1 MKIAGIN
8 FDHFHMGDLLRMVF
22 DHPGAEIC
30 GICDEDPER
39 MTEAARNFSIPE
51 ARIFTDHRACIEETR
66 PDLVILCPATAGH
79 AEWVEKVAPLGVHIL
94 MEKPMAASLPDAD
107 RMIAAMKASGRRL
120 AVNWPLVWYPAHRT
134 AKRVIDEGLIGDP
147 IEVHYYGGN
156 RGPLYHVADKIE
168 ISEEEVQRRKPSSWF
183 YKKDR
188 GGGSLLDYLGYG
200 VTLGTWL
207 LDGKSPIEVTAVTDQ
222 PAGLEV
228 DEHAVVIARYDCGL
242 SKFETRWGTF
252 TDPWIHQPQPKCGF
266 VIVGT
271 AGTISSFDGE
281 PSIRVQTR
289 EKPAGYELP
298 VDVIPAPHR
307 NTVEHVVHCLQT
319 GEPFIGPL
327 TPEMSRV
334 GQQIVDTA
342 VISAAEK
349 RTVSLVQ

>member
-22 DHPGAEIC
+22 DHPDVEIC

-51 ARIFTDHRACIEETR
+51 ARIFTDHRACIEQTR

-94 MEKPMAASLPDAD
+94 MEKPMAASLSDAD

-252 TDPWIHQPQPKCGF
+252 TDPWTHQPQPKCGF

-271 AGTISSFDGE
+271 AGTVSSFDGE

-289 EKPAGYELP
+289 ENPAGYEVP

-307 NTVEHVVHCLQT
+307 NTVEHVVHCLRT

-327 TPEMSRV
+327 TPEMSRT

-349 RTVSLVQ
+349 RTVQLVQ